1 MIKHPH
7 QATSMQRQFYSYVY
21 ARPANMMSTTVLQSK
36 RANFVVF
43 KVFCY
48 IHKSIQEGSI
58 LSLWKGQQALVQLC
72 GKLHVVM

>member
-1 MIKHPH
+1 MYVCVCVCMIVTGLQFKYTMPSSLTFNILSSVWSCDH
-7 QATSMQRQFYSYVY
+7 TSFNEGTTD
-21 ARPANMMSTTVLQSK
+21 PTVLQSK

-58 LSLWKGQQALVQLC
+58 
-72 GKLHVVM
+72 

>member
-1 MIKHPH
+1 MSAPVHEGLKSN
-7 QATSMQRQFYSYVY
+7 SMY
-21 ARPANMMSTTVLQSK
+21 TVLQSK

-43 KVFCY
+43 KIFCY